1 MELTLND
8 ITDHL
13 GQPRTKIGA
22 ELIWQCPYCMDKHA
36 DNLHYNERKN
46 ILWCFAD
53 EQHSKNIL
61 SEISRKKYEEKK
73 MQNIEIPRYLKL
85 QEQYIYYTG
94 LCNDMLLGNNVDGWL
109 GQMLTEQMFTK
120 EEVARLQE
128 ISKSDKPQ
136 KARAYLKEQ
145 RGINRHTIELTGL
158 GFDFIEGKWV
168 IPIFNMNTYIV
179 GFEYRAKN
187 FKDKKIWREIG
198 CPSCLAH
205 VYGNGKKAII
215 QEGFLD
221 SYCTVQMLDQKGTL
235 DEYSIFTTSSGVA
248 STPRVITQLQFG
260 RYDSIRLILDNDEAG
275 DKVTN
280 EITSKY
286 SFIKDGRGFLRD
298 SRCKDMNE
306 YMLEMVNND

>member
-1 MELTLND
+1 MYEITLEDLQKELGEYKKSGGHYYFQCKYCLDEHKDNMIYTPSKN
-8 ITDHL
+8 
-13 GQPRTKIGA
+13 
-22 ELIWQCPYCMDKHA
+22 LIK
-36 DNLHYNERKN
+36 
-46 ILWCFAD
+46 CFAD
-53 EQHSKNIL
+53 EAHSRQLL
-61 SEISRKKYEEKK
+61 SEIMKKKHEEKK

-85 QEQYIYYTG
+85 QEQYIYYAG
-94 LCNDMLLGNNVDGWL
+94 LCNDMLLGNNVDCWL

-120 EEVARLQE
+120 EEVERLQE

-145 RGINRHTIELTGL
+145 RGINSHTIELTGL

-187 FKDKKIWREIG
+187 FKDKKIWREVG

-205 VYGNGKKAII
+205 VYGNGKKAIV

-221 SYCTVQMLDQKGTL
+221 SYCAVQMLDQKGTL

-248 STPRVITQLQFG
+248 STPRVITQLQFSE
-260 RYDSIRLILDNDEAG
+260 YDSIRLMLDNDEAG

-286 SFIKDGRGFLRD
+286 SFIKDGRDFLRY
-298 SRCKDMNE
+298 SGCKDMNE
-306 YMLEMVNND
+306 YMLLGMISY